1 MNKLNRREFLKA
13 GVVGATM
20 AGATLGGATMLLGGR
35 SSASTVANAKNL
47 IIVWADGGWDPTFTF
62 DPKPGI
68 QGVETPQGRIVNYG
82 NLPIFVDNARPGVQA
97 FFEAWGDMS
106 AVINGIDTASV
117 AHPGCRRRML
127 TGYREAGH
135 ADVGAVTGHTLSSEL
150 PIPYLV
156 LADSGYV
163 GPLGASVGRLGTT
176 NQLSALI
183 DPEQAYPIPAGA
195 GYSPVAA
202 NEAEAA
208 LIRRRVVA
216 SAERERAIRGARGYN
231 RARINDFLHS
241 LERGDRLIE
250 KKDVMQASQRR
261 LTFQNQLDVTVDVL
275 EQGLSRAVMIDGR
288 HAWDT
293 HANLNSQN
301 QFYDELF
308 ASLAQLAQTLSARS
322 GSRAGQNLMDE
333 TVIAVMSEMGRTPLI
348 NGRGGKD
355 HWPITSAL
363 VFGAGVRGGTL
374 CGGTDDALL
383 GVETNMATGQPGSG
397 GGIYPENLHA
407 GLLEL
412 VGGAPSVEYPGIE
425 PLRGFH
431 A

>member
-1 MNKLNRREFLKA
+1 MNELNRRELLGA
-13 GVVGATM
+13 GM
-20 AGATLGGATMLLGGR
+20 AAGATMLLGGR
-35 SSASTVANAKNL
+35 ALAGCAPNCTPKNL
-47 IIVWADGGWDPTFTF
+47 IIAWANGGWDPTFTF

-68 QGVETPQGRIVNYG
+68 EGVDTPQGRIVNYG
-82 NLPIFVDNARPGVQA
+82 DLPIFVDNARPGVQA
-97 FFEAWGDMS
+97 FFEAWGDVS

-135 ADVGAVTGHTLSSEL
+135 ADLGAVTGHALSREL

-156 LADSGYV
+156 LGDSGYV
-163 GPLGASVGRLGTT
+163 GPLGASVGRVGTT

-183 DPEQAYPIPAGA
+183 DPEQAYGLPAGA
-195 GYSPVAA
+195 GYSPVVP

-208 LIRRRVVA
+208 LIRNRVMA
-216 SAERERAIRGARGYN
+216 SAEREQAIRGARGYN
-231 RARINDFLHS
+231 RARVNDFISS
-241 LERGDRLIE
+241 LERGDRLIA
-250 KKDVMQASQRR
+250 KKDVMQASRR
-261 LTFQNQLDVTVDVL
+261 KLTFQNQLDVTVDVL

-293 HANLNSQN
+293 HANLGNQN

-308 ASLAQLAQTLSARS
+308 ESLAQLAQTLSGRP
-322 GSRAGQNLMDE
+322 GSSAGQTLMDE

-348 NGRGGKD
+348 NDGGGKD

-363 VFGAGVRGGTL
+363 VFGAGVRGGAL
-374 CGGTDDALL
+374 CGGTDDAMM
-383 GVETNMATGQPGSG
+383 GVETNMETGQPGAG
-397 GGIYPENLHA
+397 GAIYPENLNA

-412 VGGAPSVEYPGIE
+412 VGVDPSVQYPGIV